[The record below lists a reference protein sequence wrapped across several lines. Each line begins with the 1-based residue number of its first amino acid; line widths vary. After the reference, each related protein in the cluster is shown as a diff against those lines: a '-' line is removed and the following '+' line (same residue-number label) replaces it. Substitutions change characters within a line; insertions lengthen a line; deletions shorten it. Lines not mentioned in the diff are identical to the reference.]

1 MIHMTIAG
9 VGIGAGF
16 PCRFVFEVSNAHNG
30 HVENAHA
37 LIDGAKAA
45 GADFVK
51 FQAYTPDELVALRG
65 DGPAPNPWGAD
76 GWTMR
81 DLYTKAQTPLA
92 WLPELFQH
100 ARDIG
105 LVPFASVFGRT
116 SLAACEAVQC
126 PAYKVA
132 ALDNADRALREA
144 VESTARPLLI
154 SMRREQ
160 RLALPTDAAFRAD
173 RQYLLCPEGYPQT
186 PESFALDKED
196 FTGWRGWSGGNSP
209 DFLGISSHCLEP
221 LLPIAAVARG
231 AKLIEMHGQLDTVPS
246 ELESNVSLTVS
257 QFAAMVRAVRATEA
271 MLATA

>member
-1 MIHMTIAG
+1 MSHMTIAG
-9 VGIGAGF
+9 IGIGADF

-30 HVENAHA
+30 HIENAHA

-65 DGPAPNPWGAD
+65 DGPAPDPWGAD

-92 WLPELFQH
+92 WLPELFAH

-105 LVPFASVFGRT
+105 IVPFASVFGKE

-132 ALDNADRALREA
+132 ALDNRDRALRDA

-160 RLALPTDAAFRAD
+160 RLALPADAAFRAD

-186 PESFALDKED
+186 PESFAFERED
-196 FTGWRGWSGGNSP
+196 FRDWMGYDVRNAP
-209 DFLGISSHCLEP
+209 DFLGISSHCLAP
-221 LLPIAAVARG
+221 DLPIAAVARG
-231 AKLIEMHGQLDTVPS
+231 ARLIEMHGQLDTVPS
-246 ELESNVSLTVS
+246 ELESNVSLTIT

-271 MLATA
+271 MLASA